1 MKTEELEKAVA
12 TNAVFWEQASDLM
25 RKNFKMQIY
34 LRGGQKGYQ
43 VAFENDDEA
52 QRFVVIERNTKVVQ
66 PAFIDALALFHT
78 TATHA
83 TQVSILLPLIPS
95 NSGVESGRSAT
106 IQMRPPNP
114 RISWSIEIDGVP
126 VMGER
131 SKPQRT
137 YRLLDAIQM
146 AQNEGAA
153 TAKLPISKAVRSY
166 FKARNRRSRWVS
178 EALAKVDSNLRT
190 WCLDNGEN
198 YTTVYRVLQRGDDI
212 PYAKDLL
219 SKIAGK
225 PEDKMW
231 PIIDWK
237 S

>member
-1 MKTEELEKAVA
+1 
-12 TNAVFWEQASDLM
+12 
-25 RKNFKMQIY
+25 
-34 LRGGQKGYQ
+34 
-43 VAFENDDEA
+43 
-52 QRFVVIERNTKVVQ
+52 
-66 PAFIDALALFHT
+66 
-78 TATHA
+78 
-83 TQVSILLPLIPS
+83 
-95 NSGVESGRSAT
+95 
-106 IQMRPPNP
+106 
-114 RISWSIEIDGVP
+114 
-126 VMGER
+126 MGER

-178 EALAKVDSNLRT
+178 DALAKVDSNLRT

-212 PYAKDLL
+212 PYAKELL

-231 PIIDWK
+231 PIIDW
-237 S
+237 SRE